1 MCYKSC
7 YNKKKK
13 KITNFHSVKLTTGV
27 KKRLNSRTSAPRDW
41 AAEMQRTGRT
51 HLLQV
56 PDHFFLAAVKNPTE
70 ELDNLLVVQVVN
82 NFYDSW

>member
-1 MCYKSC
+1 MK
-7 YNKKKK
+7 
-13 KITNFHSVKLTTGV
+13 TT
-27 KKRLNSRTSAPRDW
+27 A
-41 AAEMQRTGRT
+41 RT

-82 NFYDSW
+82 NFNDSW